1 MSTLL
6 TGMGERA
13 AACTYEDYCKL
24 PEGAPYQLI
33 GGELVMTPAPG
44 TYHQLISSELE
55 YQLKSFNYEKNAGV
69 VLDAPVDVY
78 LGESE
83 TYQPDIVFI
92 GRDRKEIIEPGRING
107 SPDLVVEILSP
118 STAYY
123 DLRKKFKVYEKSGVK
138 EYWIVDPEDKS
149 VQVFVL
155 SNGKFALDQ
164 EVGMGDTACSRLLK
178 GFEVDLE
185 SIFTV

>member
-1 MSTLL
+1 
-6 TGMGERA
+6 MGERA